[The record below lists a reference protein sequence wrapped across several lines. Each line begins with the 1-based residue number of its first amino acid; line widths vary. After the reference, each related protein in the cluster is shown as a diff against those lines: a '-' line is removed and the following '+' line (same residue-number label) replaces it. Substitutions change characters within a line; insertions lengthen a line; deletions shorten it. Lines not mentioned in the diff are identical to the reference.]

1 MRSMG
6 SRMAVLLVPLVFSI
20 NAPRCL
26 LCYWLTLAALREIYE
41 VFSSVGYLR
50 MQFEWVYSIV
60 LVVIK
65 HILRYF

>member
-1 MRSMG
+1 
-6 SRMAVLLVPLVFSI
+6 MAALRLPLVSTI

-26 LCYWLTLAALREIYE
+26 LCYWLTLAALREICE
-41 VFSSVGYLR
+41 VIGCVGLLR

-60 LVVIK
+60 LVFIK